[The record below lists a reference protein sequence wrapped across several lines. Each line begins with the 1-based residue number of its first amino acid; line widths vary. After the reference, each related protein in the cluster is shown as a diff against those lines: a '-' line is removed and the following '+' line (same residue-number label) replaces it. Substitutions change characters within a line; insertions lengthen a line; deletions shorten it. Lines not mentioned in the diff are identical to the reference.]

1 MLLDWRGLVCSRVRT
16 SLYVFSSVACDRRG
30 VKKHTWSAINIHIF
44 SSVSPEGCIYD
55 WSDGKLLG
63 DILPDFRWIVVSDNN
78 CRLRSRGCV
87 CVIEKTTVSA
97 EVRRHTDVFLDQRYT
112 HAEYLND
119 SSFCWMLTISSTV
132 WTLCSRSISV
142 QTSARL
148 LPGACSMTI
157 YSAPTLLVEST
168 AEFHARTSGTG
179 MCSMVLN

>member
-1 MLLDWRGLVCSRVRT
+1 MIGGCKRRT
-16 SLYVFSSVACDRRG
+16 WSTINIHALSSVAPKG
-30 VKKHTWSAINIHIF
+30 W
-44 SSVSPEGCIYD
+44 IYN

-63 DILPDFRWIVVSDNN
+63 NILPDFRWIVVSDNN

-97 EVRRHTDVFLDQRYT
+97 EVRRHTDLDQRYT

-132 WTLCSRSISV
+132 WTLCSRAMSV
-142 QTSARL
+142 QASARL

-157 YSAPTLLVEST
+157 YSVPTLFVELT
-168 AEFHARTSGTG
+168 AAFHARTSGTG
-179 MCSMVLN
+179 M